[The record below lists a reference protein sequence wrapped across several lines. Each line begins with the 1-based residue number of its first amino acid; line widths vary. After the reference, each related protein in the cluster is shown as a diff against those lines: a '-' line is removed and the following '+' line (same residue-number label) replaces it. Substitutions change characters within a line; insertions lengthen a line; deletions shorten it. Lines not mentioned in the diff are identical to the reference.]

1 MNNFLIRRHYTN
13 DNKGCFAAKLRV
25 ILQLSD
31 QAMDYDAPLVEL
43 GIDSL
48 VAVEVRSWLLKE
60 FRVDIPV
67 LKVVGGA
74 SLTELCQKALEKM
87 PEELLTG
94 LGKEAT
100 ERLKTDPKTQSQF
113 YPQVLPKV
121 DTGSSAASEYSS
133 NPATT
138 PGPSLFSPALAGS
151 SLGTT
156 RSASPDEG
164 SKESEKVSSEPFF
177 FPPQSVL
184 VPTSVLAGPERPL
197 KRFLKSVPISLSQS
211 RFWFLQRLLENQKTH
226 NVAYYYHVKGDLN
239 VSDLERA
246 VRVVTSRHESLRT
259 CFVPDESD
267 LAQGYQKVLP
277 SSPVRLEQKNI
288 GSVDEV
294 ATEYKKLRTSD
305 IDMASGELLR
315 LVLLTL
321 SSSSHYLLMYHHHI
335 IMDGVS
341 LQVFL
346 ADLEK
351 AYMGVSLGAPPRQYP
366 EFSVA
371 QRRAFENGDMSKE
384 LEYWRGVFPDGEQPP
399 VLPLLPMART
409 SSRVAMAKFD
419 THQVQW
425 RLEPVLAARIK
436 SVSKAQRSTPFH
448 LYLAAFQAMLF
459 CFTNT
464 DELTIGVADAAR
476 NDGDVI
482 GSIGFFLNLLTLRF
496 RRQPDQSFAG
506 AIADARNTTY
516 AALDNSRLPFDVLL
530 AELNV
535 ERDSTHSPFFQA
547 FLDYRQGLQ
556 ERQAW
561 GGCELEM
568 QEEIH
573 TGKTAYDV
581 TVDVTESDAEA
592 VVMFRAQKSLYDLTA
607 TNLLC
612 ETYVHFLDTLTE
624 DPTLPLKAIPLF
636 SEKQRVDAVDIGR
649 GRSPVKPFDT
659 AF

>member
-1 MNNFLIRRHYTN
+1 
-13 DNKGCFAAKLRV
+13 
-25 ILQLSD
+25 
-31 QAMDYDAPLVEL
+31 MDYDAPLVEL

-60 FRVDIPV
+60 FKVDIPV

-87 PEELLTG
+87 PEDLLTG
-94 LGKEAT
+94 IGKEET
-100 ERLKTDPKTQSQF
+100 EPRKSEYESKPKPHLQN
-113 YPQVLPKV
+113 PPKV
-121 DTGSSAASEYSS
+121 ADAESSAASEYSS
-133 NPATT
+133 VPATT
-138 PGPSLFSPALAGS
+138 PGASLFSHNHGS
-151 SLGTT
+151 SSMGEAFT
-156 RSASPDEG
+156 RSPSPDDSSRGSEKVTRSTSPDE
-164 SKESEKVSSEPFF
+164 SSRNSEKVSSKPSSY
-177 FPPQSVL
+177 FPPQPII
-184 VPTSVLAGPERPL
+184 VPTSVLAGPERPP

-211 RFWFLQRLLENQKTH
+211 RFWFLQQLLKNQRTH
-226 NVAYYYHVKGDLN
+226 NVAYYYHIKGDLN
-239 VSDLERA
+239 VRDMERA
-246 VRVVTSRHESLRT
+246 VRVVASRHESLRT

-267 LAQGYQKVLP
+267 PAQGYQKVLP
-277 SSPVRLEQKNI
+277 KSPVHLELKSI
-288 GSVDEV
+288 DSMDAV
-294 ATEYKKLRTSD
+294 AIQYEKLRSSD
-305 IDMASGELLR
+305 IDLASGELLR

-321 SSSSHYLLMYHHHI
+321 SPSSHYLLMYHHHM

-346 ADLEK
+346 ADLDK
-351 AYMGVSLGAPPRQYP
+351 AYSGVSLGAPPRQYP

-371 QRRAFENGDMSKE
+371 QRQAFEKGDMRKE
-384 LEYWRGVFPDGEQPP
+384 LEYWRGVFPAGEELPI
-399 VLPLLPMART
+399 LPLLPMARI
-409 SSRVAMAKFD
+409 SSRIAMSEFD

-448 LYLAAFQAMLF
+448 LYLAAFQTMLF
-459 CFTNT
+459 RFTNT
-464 DELTIGVADAAR
+464 DDLTIGVADAAR
-476 NDGDVI
+476 NDGNVM

-516 AALDNSRLPFDVLL
+516 AALNTSRLPFDVLL

-535 ERDSTHSPFFQA
+535 ARDSTHAPFFQA

-556 ERQAW
+556 ERQSW

-581 TVDVTESDAEA
+581 TVDVTESGTDA
-592 VVMFRAQKSLYDLTA
+592 VIMLRAQKSLYDLTA

-612 ETYVHFLDTLTE
+612 ETYVHFLDTLTS
-624 DPTLPLKAIPLF
+624 DPSLPLKAIPLF
-636 SEKQRVDAVDIGR
+636 SEKQLADAVEIGR
-649 GRSPVKPFDT
+649 GRFP
-659 AF
+659 

>member
-1 MNNFLIRRHYTN
+1 
-13 DNKGCFAAKLRV
+13 
-25 ILQLSD
+25 
-31 QAMDYDAPLVEL
+31 MDHDAPLVEL

-48 VAVEVRSWLLKE
+48 VAVEVRSWFLKE
-60 FRVDIPV
+60 CKVDIPV

-74 SLTELCQKALEKM
+74 SLAELCQKALEKL

-94 LGKEAT
+94 IGKEET
-100 ERLKTDPKTQSQF
+100 EPRKSGPESQPKIHLQVPLKGI
-113 YPQVLPKV
+113 

-133 NPATT
+133 NPVTT
-138 PGPSLFSPALAGS
+138 PGASLFSTKTANS
-151 SLGTT
+151 SIGEAST
-156 RSASPDEG
+156 RSASPDE
-164 SKESEKVSSEPFF
+164 SSRDSEKVSSKPSSYI
-177 FPPQSVL
+177 PPQPVK
-184 VPTSVLAGPERPL
+184 VPTSVLAGPERHP
-197 KRFLKSVPISLSQS
+197 KRYLKSVPISLSQS
-211 RFWFLQRLLENQKTH
+211 RFWFLQQLLENQRTH
-226 NVAYYYHVKGDLN
+226 NVAYYYHVMGDLN
-239 VSDLERA
+239 VSDMERA

-259 CFVPDESD
+259 CFVPDEFD
-267 LAQGYQKVLP
+267 PAQGYQKVLP
-277 SSPVRLEQKNI
+277 SSPVRLQRKNI
-288 GSVDEV
+288 DSVDEV
-294 ATEYKKLRTSD
+294 AAEYEKLRTSD

-321 SSSSHYLLMYHHHI
+321 SPSSHYLLMYHHHI

-351 AYMGVSLGAPPRQYP
+351 AYSGESLGAPPRQYP

-399 VLPLLPMART
+399 ILPLLPMART
-409 SSRVAMAKFD
+409 SSRVAMKKFD

-425 RLEPVLAARIK
+425 RLEPPLAARIK

-448 LYLAAFQAMLF
+448 LYLAAFQALLF

-464 DELTIGVADAAR
+464 DDLTIGVADAAR
-476 NDGDVI
+476 NDGNVI
-482 GSIGFFLNLLTLRF
+482 SSIGFFLNLLTLRF
-496 RRQPDQSFAG
+496 RRQPNQSFAG
-506 AIADARNTTY
+506 AIAEARNTTY
-516 AALDNSRLPFDVLL
+516 EALDNSRLPFDVLL

-535 ERDSTHSPFFQA
+535 ARDSTHSPFFQA

-556 ERQAW
+556 ERQPW

-581 TVDVTESDAEA
+581 TVDVTDSDTDA
-592 VVMFRAQKSLYDLTA
+592 VIMFRAQKSLYDLTA

-612 ETYVHFLDTLTE
+612 ETYVHFLDTLTS
-624 DPTLPLKAIPLF
+624 DPSLPLKAIPPF
-636 SEKQRVDAVDIGR
+636 GEKQLANAVEIGR
-649 GRSPVKPFDT
+649 GMSLCQPT
-659 AF
+659 